1 MCLAPLQV
9 KRGISTLRHA
19 VLSWSLLAAYCL
31 LIFVQS
37 SFPSPDMGPDL
48 PGQDKLI
55 HLAAYAVM
63 GVLACRAFATLPC
76 LQGAVVLFIAAFIFA
91 LVFGLS
97 DEWHQSFVPGRMAEG
112 WDFLADAAG
121 ALLGAGGYCWRY
133 RTRATPGTTIPR

>member
-1 MCLAPLQV
+1 
-9 KRGISTLRHA
+9 LRHA
-19 VLSWSLLAAYCL
+19 VLSWSLLTAYCL

-37 SFPSPDMGPDL
+37 SFPSPGMGPDL

-76 LQGAVVLFIAAFIFA
+76 LQGAVVLFMAAFIFA

-121 ALLGAGGYCWRY
+121 ALIGAGTYCWRY
-133 RTRATPGTTIPR
+133 RTRPTPGITIPR

>member
-1 MCLAPLQV
+1 
-9 KRGISTLRHA
+9 LRHA

-37 SFPSPDMGPDL
+37 SFPSPDMGPEL

-55 HLAAYAVM
+55 HLAAYAVL

-76 LQGAVVLFIAAFIFA
+76 LQGAFVLFVAAFIFA

-97 DEWHQSFVPGRMAEG
+97 DEWHQSFVPGRMADG
-112 WDFLADAAG
+112 WDLLADAVG

-133 RTRATPGTTIPR
+133 GARAVPGPTFPR

>member
-1 MCLAPLQV
+1 LALAKSE
-9 KRGISTLRHA
+9 KRESNLRHA

-37 SFPSPDMGPDL
+37 SFPSPDMGPEL

-55 HLAAYAVM
+55 HLAAYAVL

-76 LQGAVVLFIAAFIFA
+76 LKGTFVLFMAAFIFT

-97 DEWHQSFVPGRMAEG
+97 DEWHQSFVPGRMADG
-112 WDFLADAAG
+112 WDLLADAAG
-121 ALLGAGGYCWRY
+121 ALLGAAGYCWRY
-133 RTRATPGTTIPR
+133 GARAVRGPTFPR

>member
-1 MCLAPLQV
+1 V
-9 KRGISTLRHA
+9 KREIPTLRHA

-37 SFPSPDMGPDL
+37 SFPSPDMGPEL

-63 GVLACRAFATLPC
+63 GYLACRALATLPRIP
-76 LQGAVVLFIAAFIFA
+76 GTFVLFIAGFLFA
-91 LVFGLS
+91 TVFGLS
-97 DEWHQSFVPGRMAEG
+97 DEWHQSFVPGRMADG
-112 WDFLADAAG
+112 WDLLADAAG

-133 RTRATPGTTIPR
+133 GARAVPGSTFPR

>member
-1 MCLAPLQV
+1 
-9 KRGISTLRHA
+9 LRHA

-37 SFPSPDMGPDL
+37 SFPSPDMGPEL

-55 HLAAYAVM
+55 HLAAYAVLA
-63 GVLACRAFATLPC
+63 VLACRAFATLPC
-76 LQGAVVLFIAAFIFA
+76 LSGAFVLFMAAFIFA

-97 DEWHQSFVPGRMAEG
+97 DEWHQSFVPGRMADG

-133 RTRATPGTTIPR
+133 GARAVPGSTFPR

>member
-1 MCLAPLQV
+1 
-9 KRGISTLRHA
+9 LRHA
-19 VLSWSLLAAYCL
+19 VLSWLLLAAYCL

-37 SFPSPDMGPDL
+37 SFPSPDMGPEL

-55 HLAAYAVM
+55 HLAAYAVL

-76 LQGAVVLFIAAFIFA
+76 LQGAFVLFVAAFIFA

-97 DEWHQSFVPGRMAEG
+97 DEWHQSFVPGRMADG
-112 WDFLADAAG
+112 WDLLADAVG

-133 RTRATPGTTIPR
+133 GARAVPGPTFPR